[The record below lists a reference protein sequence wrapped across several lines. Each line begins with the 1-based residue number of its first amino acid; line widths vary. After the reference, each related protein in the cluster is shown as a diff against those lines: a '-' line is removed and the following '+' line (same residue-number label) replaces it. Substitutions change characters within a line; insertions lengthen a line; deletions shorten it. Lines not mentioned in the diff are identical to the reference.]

1 MATAYLKI
9 ILPSKAIVTR
19 PNLKVFINFG
29 QSTFLAR
36 YQ

>member
-9 ILPSKAIVTR
+9 ILPSEAILTR
-19 PNLKVFINFG
+19 PTPKVLISFG